1 MLSRAAIFVMRLLAV
16 LPLAWVRALGRW
28 LGLILHALAKRRR
41 HIALTNLRLC
51 FPERTE
57 TEREAMV
64 RQNFVYFM
72 QAWLDRSWLWH
83 APRDVLESRF
93 QRLGDWRVFQGEAP
107 TIVFAPHF
115 YGLDAGAMALA
126 MAADRRFTTIYTT
139 QVNRAVD
146 EWMKVGRARFGDV
159 SLLNRDDGVKP
170 IVSSLRKGGLLYL
183 LPDMNFGPEESS
195 FVPVYGVPTATVPSL
210 SRFAR
215 LGRAQVVP
223 LVTRITPFGYEIEAM
238 PAWGAFPSDDVEA
251 DTALMNARLQTWIDQ
266 APDQYWWVHKRFKTR
281 PPGVPSVYGGRD

>member
-1 MLSRAAIFVMRLLAV
+1 MLSRTAILFMRLLAP
-16 LPLAWVRALGRW
+16 LPLSWVRALGW
-28 LGLILHALAKRRR
+28 LLGRALHAVAGRRR
-41 HIALTNLRLC
+41 KIALTNLRLC
-51 FPERTE
+51 FPELSE
-57 TEREAMV
+57 PEREAMV
-64 RQNFVYFM
+64 RRNFVYFM

-83 APRDVLESRF
+83 APRSVLESRF
-93 QRLGDWRVFQGEAP
+93 RRVGDWQVFQGQAP

-146 EWMKVGRARFGDV
+146 EWMKVGRSRFGDV

-183 LPDMNFGPEESS
+183 LPDMNFGPEESI
-195 FVPVYGVPTATVPSL
+195 FVPFFGVPTATVPSL

-223 LVTRITPFGYEIEAM
+223 LTTRLTPTGYEVEAH
-238 PAWGAFPSDDVEA
+238 PVWQGFPTEDVVA
-251 DTALMNARLQTWIDQ
+251 DTALMNERLQAWI
-266 APDQYWWVHKRFKTR
+266 AHMPDQYWWVHKRFKTR
-281 PPGVPSVYGGRD
+281 PPGEASVYGGRD